1 MADSKD
7 WRVLVTDGDALHS
20 LAIVRSLGQ
29 KGMKVT
35 VSSHR
40 GVFSLSFYSK
50 YCQKRLTYPNP
61 TDKKEFINF
70 LIGHIRKNQYDILL
84 PVRSTITPLVSEYQD
99 ALRPYIDF
107 VIPSL
112 ESMEIANSK
121 EKTFQFAEKIGI
133 PIPRTF
139 YPQSVSEVEAVSGKL
154 KFPVVIKSVFGSGSK
169 GITYVNS
176 MSRLVELCD
185 KSFKKGNS
193 TSGSFILQEFI
204 PGEGYGFFA
213 IFDRGEPK
221 AIFMHHR
228 LREYPITGGP
238 SSLAESIYDERLK
251 ELGLKM
257 LGELNWNGVAMVE
270 FKLDNR
276 DNRFKLMEVNP
287 KFWGSL
293 NLAIASGVD
302 FPYLFCLLAKGEKF
316 KSVFKYK
323 QGVKFRWLFPNDLMY
338 LLAHYG
344 LSFKFYKDFF
354 DGSVNYDIS
363 FSDIKP
369 NILEF
374 FLAGG
379 YLIQNKGRI
388 RYPQGK
394 PKIID

>member
-1 MADSKD
+1 MPTTRD
-7 WRVLVTDGDALHS
+7 WKVLVTDGDALHS

-35 VSSHR
+35 MASHR
-40 GVFSLSFYSK
+40 RFASLSFYSR
-50 YCQKRLTYPNP
+50 YCHKRVIYPNP
-61 TDKKEFINF
+61 EKKKEFVDF
-70 LIGHIRKNQYDILL
+70 LIEFVRENQYEILL
-84 PVRSTITPLVSEYQD
+84 PVRSTVTPLISEYQKE
-99 ALRPYIDF
+99 LKSYVDF

-112 ESMEIANSK
+112 ESMEVANNK

-133 PIPRTF
+133 PIPQTA
-139 YPQSVSEVEAVSGKL
+139 YPKTLPEVEIVCKEF
-154 KFPVVIKSVFGSGSK
+154 KFPIVMKSVFGSGSK

-176 MSRLVELCD
+176 PYRLMQLCS
-185 KSFKKGNS
+185 KYFQEEPLHPNK
-193 TSGSFILQEFI
+193 FILQEFI

-221 AIFMHHR
+221 GIFMHHR

-238 SSLAESIYDERLK
+238 SSFAESIYDERLK
-251 ELGLKM
+251 ELGLKI
-257 LGELNWNGVAMVE
+257 LSELNWNGVAMVE

-276 DNRFKLMEVNP
+276 NNQFKLMEINP

-316 KSVFKYK
+316 EPVFKYK
-323 QGVKFRWLFPNDLMY
+323 QGVKFRWLFPNDFMY
-338 LLAHYG
+338 FLAHYG
-344 LSFKFYKDFF
+344 FSLRFYKDFF
-354 DGSVNYDIS
+354 DKSVKYDIS

-369 NILEF
+369 NIFEV
-374 FLAGG
+374 FLVGG
-379 YLIQNKGRI
+379 YLIQNKGKI

-394 PKIID
+394 PRIIV